1 MSTFQVGMSTCVMY
15 EYLSCRYEYMSCRY
29 EYPSLP
35 NVKNY
40 LIFPV
45 SQCVQNGLFLKDS
58 EGKLSYKSTPIFCQF
73 LSNFGKMATILAN
86 IVHFYSYI

>member
-1 MSTFQVGMSTCVMY
+1 MSTYHVGMSTCLVG
-15 EYLSCRYEYMSCRY
+15 MSTRLY
-29 EYPSLP
+29 QML
-35 NVKNY
+35 KNY

-45 SQCVQNGLFLKDS
+45 SQCVQNVLFLKDS